1 MEWPTD
7 PRRGILTH
15 RFAQLRCETSEPLRQ
30 VESFKALIDI
40 ALTAEPAG
48 RTIIAYI
55 HLAPEHLRGL
65 VDSDDHGV
73 HAPCT

>member
-1 MEWPTD
+1 MEWPTN
-7 PRRGILTH
+7 PRRGILAH
-15 RFAQLRCETSEPLRQ
+15 RFAQARCVTSELLRQ
-30 VESFKALIDI
+30 LESFKALIDT
-40 ALTAEPAG
+40 ALTAELAG
-48 RTIIAYI
+48 RTTIAYM